1 MHYEICF
8 SNHRAIHLKHL
19 IMTDFV
25 GDLNELINFVKHTPN
40 LKNLTIS
47 AHKYSNMIV
56 ASRWQQL
63 ITSSL
68 PYLVIFKFKFAADCQ
83 NEDNDIL
90 DKFQRFYKIYH
101 LLKKMNI

>member
-1 MHYEICF
+1 
-8 SNHRAIHLKHL
+8 
-19 IMTDFV
+19 
-25 GDLNELINFVKHTPN
+25 
-40 LKNLTIS
+40 
-47 AHKYSNMIV
+47 MIV

-68 PYLVIFKFKFAADCQ
+68 PYMDIFKFKFAADCQ